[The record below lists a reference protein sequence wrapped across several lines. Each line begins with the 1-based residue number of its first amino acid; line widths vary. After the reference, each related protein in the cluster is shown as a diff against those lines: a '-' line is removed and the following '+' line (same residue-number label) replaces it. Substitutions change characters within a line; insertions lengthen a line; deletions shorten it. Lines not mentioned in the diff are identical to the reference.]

1 MYQIRGKIMDKNNG
15 TGKKGSSS
23 GGFFSKVKAFV
34 IFALNPTSVL
44 KKKEKQKW
52 YLYLLFPAAG
62 WLLFFLQVGMER
74 YRQGMFGAGKVI
86 FISLLGFVI
95 GYIMVGIIAAIIDF
109 ILSYMK
115 MDLRFD
121 QVVSLIALSHTYM
134 VFSVVLGLIYS
145 IFGNSSSATFGISG
159 LLCTLLPI
167 YAGIRTLGKGRAFM
181 PPLIATLAGVI
192 LLGSW
197 QLILAIAG

>member
-1 MYQIRGKIMDKNNG
+1 MNKNTG
-15 TGKKGSSS
+15 TGTKNGSS
-23 GGFFSKVKAFV
+23 GGLWGKIKTFV
-34 IFALNPTSVL
+34 LFALNPTGVL
-44 KKKEKQKW
+44 QKKNKQKW
-52 YLYLLFPAAG
+52 YLYLLFPASG
-62 WLLFFLQVGMER
+62 WLLFFLQVGIER
-74 YRQGMFGAGKVI
+74 YRQGMFSAWKVI
-86 FISLLGFVI
+86 FISLLGFII
-95 GYIMVGIIAAIIDF
+95 GYIMVGVIAAIIDF

-121 QVVSLIALSHTYM
+121 QVVTLIALSHTYM
-134 VFSVVLGLIYS
+134 VFSVVLGLIYNL
-145 IFGNSSSATFGISG
+145 FGNSSSAAFGISG

-197 QLILAIAG
+197 QLILVIAG